1 MTSCTLKLNGVLLV
15 STMALVACGGTPDV
29 QTPAEADQVPALQD
43 DPAIVDTVTER
54 EVLRP
59 DLYADT
65 AMAIWD
71 GRPSIGG
78 IWVANPNV
86 NQAERVR
93 IRNTATGVTTTGALF
108 AREASIPGPP
118 FLMSGEAATL
128 LGAEPGVPVQ
138 LEVTAVRRE
147 IVTTVGGATALA
159 TLPADPDTTPAILQQ
174 ATPLPEQQ
182 STPAPAPAE
191 PPAETASQ
199 PVAVAAQAIPTAST
213 LRGPY
218 VQVGAF
224 SVPANATRLVER
236 LERMGYTARTVEQ
249 QGRTR
254 ILTRVLVGPAQTQAE
269 HNELMSQLRSDG
281 FSDILAASL

>member
-1 MTSCTLKLNGVLLV
+1 MKLNGVLLV
-15 STMALVACGGTPDV
+15 STAALVACGGTLDV

-43 DPAIVDTVTER
+43 NPVVVEMVTER
-54 EVLRP
+54 EILRP
-59 DLYADT
+59 DLYANK

-71 GRPSIGG
+71 GKPSIGG
-78 IWVANPNV
+78 IWVASPKV
-86 NQAERVR
+86 EQAERVL

-147 IVTTVGGATALA
+147 IVTTVDGATALA
-159 TLPADPDTTPAILQQ
+159 TFPAEPDITP

-182 STPAPAPAE
+182 ATPAPAPAE
-191 PPAETASQ
+191 PSAAKASQ
-199 PVAVAAQAIPTAST
+199 PVAVAAQVIPTTST
-213 LRGPY
+213 LRRPY

-224 SVPANATRLVER
+224 SVLAYATRLVER
-236 LERMGYTARTVEQ
+236 LERLGYTARTVEQ

-254 ILTRVLVGPAQTQAE
+254 ILSLVLVGPVQTLAE

-281 FSDILAASL
+281 FSDIMAVSL